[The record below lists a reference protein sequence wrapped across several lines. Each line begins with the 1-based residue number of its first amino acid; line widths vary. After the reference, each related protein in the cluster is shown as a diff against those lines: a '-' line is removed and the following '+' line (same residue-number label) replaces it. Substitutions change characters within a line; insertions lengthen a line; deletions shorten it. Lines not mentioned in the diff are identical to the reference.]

1 MALMLVICLVGVII
15 SYTATNFAQ
24 VLAGRMIVNV
34 SPNLSI
40 ICADIR
46 DHGILFP
53 FTSIIDANS
62 EQPSDVHWHGGL
74 AGSHVSSRDCTC
86 PDSWRCRQLIRLQS
100 RLRELHHVMRHIR
113 DKQDYH
119 RHVLENPCGRNVHHS
134 QYRPIVGLDDPRKS

>member
-86 PDSWRCRQLIRLQS
+86 PDSWRRCQFIRLQS
-100 RLRELHHVMRHIR
+100 YLWGLHHVMRHIQ
-113 DKQDYH
+113 DKQNHYGY
-119 RHVLENPCGRNVHHS
+119 VLENPCGCNVHHP
-134 QYRPIVGLDDPRKS
+134 QYRPTAGLDGPRKP